1 MSNLRLPLPAGATT
15 ASSEAAGRDARLPTV
30 GRALRSALAD
40 FYEHSWRL
48 VLLNGAM
55 SAIALLLVLAV
66 QFLPIAL
73 ALLLTVVALG
83 PFALALMHC
92 AVTIVQTG
100 DLQLADFAR
109 GLLFHWRRGLA
120 LGSLV
125 AIFVVLTLLA
135 VGFYGGQSA
144 LAWPLAIL
152 VLYVAGIVG
161 VVQVALWPLAVVER
175 GSPLPTLVRH
185 AVLQCARRP
194 GASVGLAAALLLV
207 NVLGVAAAVLP
218 FLTMTIAYS
227 FLAAARFFV
236 PELSTEEA

>member
-1 MSNLRLPLPAGATT
+1 MSNLRLQLPAGATT
-15 ASSEAAGRDARLPTV
+15 ASGEPAVGVARPLSV
-30 GRALRSALAD
+30 GGALRSALAD

-48 VLLNGAM
+48 VLLNGAL
-55 SAIALLLVLAV
+55 SAIALLLLLAV
-66 QFLPIAL
+66 QYLPIAL
-73 ALLLTVVALG
+73 ALLLTMVALG
-83 PFALALMHC
+83 PFVLALMHC
-92 AVTIVQTG
+92 AVTIVRTG

-109 GLLFHWRRGLA
+109 GLLLHWSRGLA

-125 AIFVVLTLLA
+125 AILVVLTVLA

-175 GSPLPTLVRH
+175 GSPLRALVCDS
-185 AVLQCARRP
+185 VLQCARRP
-194 GASVGLAAALLLV
+194 GASVGLAGALLLV

-218 FLTMTIAYS
+218 FLMMTIAYS
-227 FLAAARFFV
+227 FLAAAHFFV